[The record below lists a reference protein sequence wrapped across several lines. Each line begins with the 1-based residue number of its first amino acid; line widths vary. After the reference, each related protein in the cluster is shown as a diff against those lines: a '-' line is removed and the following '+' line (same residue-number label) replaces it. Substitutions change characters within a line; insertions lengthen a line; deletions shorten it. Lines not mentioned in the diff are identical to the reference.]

1 MVAVGQAQG
10 LGNVILQWILKWVGG
25 DLATALTRA
34 YELKLNAAND
44 ADRIKADVSIKA
56 IEAQMA
62 AQAAS
67 AAVVREGMQHK
78 AFWVPWLIA
87 AVPCAGWFGW
97 GMMDSAFGG
106 SLPDVAALPPQLKEY
121 ADIVFANIFYV
132 GGGVAGAQLI
142 AKAIGGRK

>member
-1 MVAVGQAQG
+1 M
-10 LGNVILQWILKWVGG
+10 ILQWILKWVGG

-34 YELKLNAAND
+34 YELKLRAAND

-56 IEAQMA
+56 LEAQME

-106 SLPDVAALPPQLKEY
+106 GLPDVAALPPQLKEY

>member
-1 MVAVGQAQG
+1 M
-10 LGNVILQWILKWVGG
+10 ILQWILKWVGG

-34 YELKLNAAND
+34 YELKLRAAND

-62 AQAAS
+62 AQAESAS
-67 AAVVREGMQHK
+67 VVREGMQHE

-87 AVPCAGWFGW
+87 AVPTAAWFGW
-97 GMMDSAFGG
+97 GMADCLIYAGTV
-106 SLPDVAALPPQLKEY
+106 LPDVAALPPQLKEY

>member
-1 MVAVGQAQG
+1 
-10 LGNVILQWILKWVGG
+10 VIVQWALKWLGG
-25 DLATALTRA
+25 DLAAALTRA

-44 ADRIKADVSIKA
+44 SERIKADVSIKA
-56 IEAQMA
+56 LEAQMA
-62 AQAAS
+62 AQANN

-78 AFWVPWLIA
+78 AFWIPWLIA
-87 AVPCAGWFGW
+87 AVPCAAWFGW

>member
-1 MVAVGQAQG
+1 M
-10 LGNVILQWILKWVGG
+10 ILQWILKWVGG

-34 YELKLNAAND
+34 YELKLRAAND
-44 ADRIKADVSIKA
+44 ADRIKAEVSIKA
-56 IEAQMA
+56 LEAQMA
-62 AQAAS
+62 AQAEN
-67 AAVVREGMQHK
+67 AAVVREAMQHK

-87 AVPCAGWFGW
+87 AVPCSIWFGW
-97 GMMDSAFGG
+97 GMMDSAFAG

>member
-1 MVAVGQAQG
+1 M
-10 LGNVILQWILKWVGG
+10 ILQWILKWMGG

-34 YELKLNAAND
+34 YELKLRAAND

-56 IEAQMA
+56 LEAQME

-87 AVPCAGWFGW
+87 AVPCSLWFGW

-106 SLPDVAALPPQLKEY
+106 NLPDVAALPPQLKEY

>member
-1 MVAVGQAQG
+1 M
-10 LGNVILQWILKWVGG
+10 ILQWILKWVGG

-34 YELKLNAAND
+34 YELKLRAAND

-56 IEAQMA
+56 LEAQME

-97 GMMDSAFGG
+97 GMMDSAFAG

>member
-1 MVAVGQAQG
+1 M
-10 LGNVILQWILKWVGG
+10 ILQWILKWVGG
-25 DLATALTRA
+25 DLASALTKA

-44 ADRIKADVSIKA
+44 ADRIKAEVSIKA

-62 AQAAS
+62 AQVES

-78 AFWVPWLIA
+78 AFWIPWLIA
-87 AVPCAGWFGW
+87 AVPCSIWFGW
-97 GMMDSAFGG
+97 GMMDSAFAG

-142 AKAIGGRK
+142 AKAIGSRK

>member
-1 MVAVGQAQG
+1 M
-10 LGNVILQWILKWVGG
+10 ILQWILKWVGG

-34 YELKLNAAND
+34 YELKLRAAND

-56 IEAQMA
+56 IEAQME

-87 AVPCAGWFGW
+87 AVPCSLWFAL
-97 GMMDSAFGG
+97 GMLDSAVGG
-106 SLPDVAALPPQLKEY
+106 DLPDVAALPPQLKEY

>member
-1 MVAVGQAQG
+1 M
-10 LGNVILQWILKWVGG
+10 IQWILSWVGR
-25 DLATALTRA
+25 DMFSALTKA

-44 ADRIKADVSIKA
+44 ADRIKAEVSIKA

-62 AQAAS
+62 AQVES

-78 AFWVPWLIA
+78 AFWIPWLIA
-87 AVPCAGWFGW
+87 AVPCSIWFGW
-97 GMMDSAFGG
+97 GMMDSAFAG

-142 AKAIGGRK
+142 AKAIGSRK

>member
-1 MVAVGQAQG
+1 MVAVGEG
-10 LGNVILQWILKWVGG
+10 ERLGNVIQWVLKWLGG
-25 DLATALTRA
+25 DLAAALAKA
-34 YELKLNAAND
+34 YEAKLRAAND
-44 ADRIKADVSIKA
+44 ADRIAADVSIKA

-62 AQAAS
+62 AQSAS
-67 AAVVREGMQHK
+67 AATVREGMQHK

-97 GMMDSAFGG
+97 GMMDSTFGG

>member
-1 MVAVGQAQG
+1 M
-10 LGNVILQWILKWVGG
+10 ILQWILKWVGG
-25 DLATALTRA
+25 DLASALTRA

-56 IEAQMA
+56 IEAQME
-62 AQAAS
+62 AQAAN

>member
-1 MVAVGQAQG
+1 MVAVGEG
-10 LGNVILQWILKWVGG
+10 ERLGNVIQWVLKWLGG
-25 DLATALTRA
+25 DLATALTKA
-34 YELKLNAAND
+34 YEAKLRAAND

-67 AAVVREGMQHK
+67 AATVREGMQHK
-78 AFWVPWLIA
+78 AFWIPWLIA

>member
-1 MVAVGQAQG
+1 
-10 LGNVILQWILKWVGG
+10 VIQWVLSWFGRDVFS
-25 DLATALTRA
+25 ALTKA

-44 ADRIKADVSIKA
+44 ADRIKAEVSIKA

-62 AQAAS
+62 AQAES

-78 AFWVPWLIA
+78 AFWIPWLLA
-87 AVPCAGWFGW
+87 AVPTALWFGW
-97 GMMDSAFGG
+97 GMTDSLFDG
-106 SLPDVAALPPQLKEY
+106 SLPSVAALPPQLKEY

>member
-1 MVAVGQAQG
+1 
-10 LGNVILQWILKWVGG
+10 VILQWILKWVGG
-25 DLATALTRA
+25 DLASALTRA
-34 YELKLNAAND
+34 YELKLRAAND

-56 IEAQMA
+56 IEAQME

-87 AVPCAGWFGW
+87 AVPTSMWYGW
-97 GMMDSAFGG
+97 GMLDSLIYAGTV
-106 SLPDVAALPPQLKEY
+106 LPDVAALPPQLKEY

>member
-1 MVAVGQAQG
+1 M
-10 LGNVILQWILKWVGG
+10 IQWILSWFGR
-25 DLATALTRA
+25 DLASALTRA

-44 ADRIKADVSIKA
+44 ADRIRAEITIKA
-56 IEAQMA
+56 IEARME

-97 GMMDSAFGG
+97 GMIDSAFGG
-106 SLPDVAALPPQLKEY
+106 TLPDVAALPPQLKEY

-142 AKAIGGRK
+142 AKAIGGKK